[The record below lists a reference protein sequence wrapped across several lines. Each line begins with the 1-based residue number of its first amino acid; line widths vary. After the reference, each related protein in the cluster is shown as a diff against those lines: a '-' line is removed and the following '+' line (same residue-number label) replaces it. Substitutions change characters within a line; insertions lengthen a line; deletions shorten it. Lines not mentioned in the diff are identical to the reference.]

1 MLPRISD
8 LEAPVHQALVQTSDE
23 ALQPAH
29 SSIGGRS
36 RSGQSFLAAALAGSD
51 EILDRSCARNDTKN
65 EVPAAQR
72 SFAQP
77 AACRQVPAKLTPEP
91 TKHEARKRR
100 ANERHAVGCS
110 EELGRFSPPRVP

>member
-8 LEAPVHQALVQTSDE
+8 LDVPVHQALVPTSNE

-29 SSIGGRS
+29 SSIGGRC

-51 EILDRSCARNDTKN
+51 EILDRSCARDDTKN

-72 SFAQP
+72 SFVQP
-77 AACRQVPAKLTPEP
+77 AVCPHVPA
-91 TKHEARKRR
+91 
-100 ANERHAVGCS
+100 
-110 EELGRFSPPRVP
+110 